1 MDKASNLDAP
11 SRALPAGGIP
21 AILIGNKRKESFASE
36 IAAQSNKRQSFSKSR
51 ADSVIE
57 TEGYVL
63 RSGLVPP
70 SVTMSQVRLASHKVK
85 DYLAKDRLDGATLKL
100 ECFNNNAKGL
110 LFYQIISKLFNI

>member
-1 MDKASNLDAP
+1 LDKASNLDAP
-11 SRALPAGGIP
+11 SRELPTGGIP

-36 IAAQSNKRQSFSKSR
+36 IAAQSNKRQSFGKSR

-85 DYLAKDRLDGATLKL
+85 DYLAKDRLDGTTLKL
-100 ECFNNNAKGL
+100 ECYNNNTKGMS
-110 LFYQIISKLFNI
+110 LFPIYFPVIL